1 MYNRD
6 YSEILGSSSRR
17 FSTKGI
23 GITLEMLDG
32 HAKFVL
38 NKRSESAGKRTLGKQ
53 KRKVSVIEACRSRER
68 INANF
73 LWEF

>member
-17 FSTKGI
+17 FFTKGI

-32 HAKFVL
+32 HGKFVL
-38 NKRSESAGKRTLGKQ
+38 NKRSESAGGLSESRNEKRPLLKLAA
-53 KRKVSVIEACRSRER
+53 RVNE
-68 INANF
+68 
-73 LWEF
+73 

>member
-6 YSEILGSSSRR
+6 YSEILGSFSRR

-32 HAKFVL
+32 HGKFVL

-53 KRKVSVIEACRSRER
+53 KRKASVIEACRSRER